1 MELEQASLLVLTTK
15 LKRNGWLCDWVGRW
29 VGEHFVSPL
38 WSVNLGPIPRRASS
52 LVGSGDLG
60 SLLSRAAPLP
70 PPLPLN
76 HDDALSTPHWL
87 CCAFCL
93 IDLLLGSDVCGGT
106 AQSCGLKSVCD
117 LHILSRHY
125 LYGPTILHAL
135 HYGTII
141 ERFNMRCYMMIHQL
155 F

>member
-15 LKRNGWLCDWVGRW
+15 LKRNGWVCGWVGRW

-70 PPLPLN
+70 PSTLQSVMLCILPHRL
-76 HDDALSTPHWL
+76 A
-87 CCAFCL
+87 
-93 IDLLLGSDVCGGT
+93 V
-106 AQSCGLKSVCD
+106 
-117 LHILSRHY
+117 
-125 LYGPTILHAL
+125 GP
-135 HYGTII
+135 
-141 ERFNMRCYMMIHQL
+141 
-155 F
+155 